1 MKNRKT
7 GKAIAAAAM
16 LTIAAMT
23 MPMQTV
29 SAEDIV
35 DDPYNVVV
43 LGDSISTGYG
53 LEDSSKSYVSVL
65 EHHMNQ
71 KVTNLA
77 KDGTTSS
84 ELLQSLQGDS
94 TMQSAVAGADIIVVT
109 IGANDILQPV
119 LNNDVVKVDDYD
131 NVYDLANAIKD
142 NQIAFQKYLR
152 ANMPTAVA
160 NANTNI
166 DSIILQ
172 LKSTN
177 DHAKLV
183 FQTVYDPLS
192 VDQDDTGLSS
202 NALSMLSTFSNGQM
216 YQYLNGSANGGTYI
230 PVGLNQNLQTH
241 AQNGEIYLAD
251 VYNIFLHHAWTNVNI
266 ANADVH
272 PTATGHAAI
281 ANLLIDSGYFPTVT
295 NTAGDIDGDGNVAF
309 ADAVAVLTEYARVAA
324 GNEAQF
330 NPAQKKS
337 ADVNGDGMIDV
348 SDAVGILVYYAKQ
361 AAGQTPSFNP

>member
-1 MKNRKT
+1 M
-7 GKAIAAAAM
+7 
-16 LTIAAMT
+16 
-23 MPMQTV
+23 
-29 SAEDIV
+29 
-35 DDPYNVVV
+35 
-43 LGDSISTGYG
+43 
-53 LEDSSKSYVSVL
+53 
-65 EHHMNQ
+65 
-71 KVTNLA
+71 
-77 KDGTTSS
+77 
-84 ELLQSLQGDS
+84 
-94 TMQSAVAGADIIVVT
+94 
-109 IGANDILQPV
+109 
-119 LNNDVVKVDDYD
+119 
-131 NVYDLANAIKD
+131 
-142 NQIAFQKYLR
+142 
-152 ANMPTAVA
+152 
-160 NANTNI
+160 
-166 DSIILQ
+166 
-172 LKSTN
+172 
-177 DHAKLV
+177 
-183 FQTVYDPLS
+183 S

-295 NTAGDIDGDGNVAF
+295 NTAGDIDGDGNVAVS
-309 ADAVAVLTEYARVAA
+309 DAVAVLTEYARVAA

>member
-23 MPMQTV
+23 MPMPTASAADTV
-29 SAEDIV
+29 
-35 DDPYNVVV
+35 DPYSVVV

-53 LEDSSKSYVSVL
+53 LEDSSKSYVSIL
-65 EHHMNQ
+65 ERQMNQ

-94 TMQSAVAGADIIVVT
+94 TMQGAVAGADVIVVT

-119 LNNDVVKVDDYD
+119 LNNDVVKVSDYD
-131 NVYDLANAIKD
+131 DVYQLANAIKT

-160 NANTNI
+160 NANANI

-192 VDQDDTGLSS
+192 VDQDDTGLSD
-202 NALSMLSTFSNGQM
+202 NALSMLNTFSNGQM
-216 YQYLNGSANGGTYI
+216 YQYLNGSANGSTYI
-230 PVGLNQNLQTH
+230 AVGLNQNLQTH

-251 VYNIFLHHAWTNVNI
+251 VYDTFLHHAWTNVNI

-272 PTATGHAAI
+272 PTVAGHAAI
-281 ANLLIDSGYFPTVT
+281 ANLLLDSGYFPTVT
-295 NTAGDIDGDGNVAF
+295 SAKGDVDGDGNIAVS
-309 ADAVAVLTEYARVAA
+309 DAVSILTEYARVAA
-324 GNEAQF
+324 GNAEQF
-330 NPAQKKS
+330 TQAQKNS
-337 ADVNGDGMIDV
+337 ADVNGDGTIDV
-348 SDAVGILVYYAKQ
+348 SDAVGILTYYAKQ
-361 AAGQTPSFNP
+361 AAGQTPSFS

>member
-23 MPMQTV
+23 MPMPTV
-29 SAEDIV
+29 SAADDV
-35 DDPYNVVV
+35 DPYSVVV

-53 LEDSSKSYVSVL
+53 LEDSSKAYVSIL
-65 EHHMNQ
+65 EQHMNQ

-94 TMQSAVAGADIIVVT
+94 TMQGAVAGADVIVVT

-177 DHAKLV
+177 SHAKLV

-192 VDQDDTGLSS
+192 VDQDDTGLSA

-272 PTATGHAAI
+272 PTVAGQEAI

-295 NTAGDIDGDGNVAF
+295 NIPGDIDGDGKVAVS
-309 ADAVAVLTEYARVAA
+309 DAVAVLTEYARVAA

-330 NPAQKKS
+330 SEAQKGK
-337 ADVNGDGMIDV
+337 ADVNKDGVIDV
-348 SDAVGILVYYAKQ
+348 ADAVGILTYYAKQ
-361 AAGQTPSFNP
+361 AAGQTPSFDS